1 MPPPSTNAPYLI
13 AVWKE
18 VLSSPPPVL
27 AIGKTFCE
35 RTQNRTHVEGK
46 KRARPQSSGKPTGVK
61 VDIVANNGHTWIRVN
76 TAKNSR
82 LLAEFREIDSYLTDS
97 DGEDG
102 AGGDGAGPSFA
113 QTEFDN
119 SLLRTGRAL
128 LAAARDN
135 PVLGTNTPPEIVLC
149 LTRIDPDATDKGGN
163 DPRIAL
169 TIELLR
175 GMGLSIKLGE
185 RGPITQLADSAP
197 ALSPPP
203 ILIPTHQINL
213 DLSILIALVSDLTH
227 APLPETADA
236 VHERFIPP
244 AAYVEWKR
252 SRLRAKCG
260 GSSDSANASRE
271 DIDDAVD
278 SSQHSR
284 ALAEQLQQEMQKG
297 ILQEIYERLLAG
309 DDPNR
314 AFAPLSQGE
323 PLPVD
328 VEFWTTPEAQ
338 DRCLRIVAKIGG
350 PIEKRRA
357 QALFPTSES
366 PAVDS
371 RTSAVDQEAEYW
383 AHSRYPRGFLPL
395 FPIRVFSAPERASPA
410 RPPPEGFFDALEATC
425 RELLAAGGAPHPR
438 APEPEIAGPGENEGE
453 GAGEGG
459 EIQIRRASVVRTNAR
474 LTTHTVQ
481 SMRCGAA
488 RGWTT
493 LTANRAS
500 VKAILR
506 EVKARGY
513 GVETRSSSRGADEDE
528 ARRAAALWI
537 VDPRSL
543 AEGMRSDVD
552 AVSAAPA

>member
-1 MPPPSTNAPYLI
+1 M
-13 AVWKE
+13 
-18 VLSSPPPVL
+18 
-27 AIGKTFCE
+27 
-35 RTQNRTHVEGK
+35 
-46 KRARPQSSGKPTGVK
+46 
-61 VDIVANNGHTWIRVN
+61 
-76 TAKNSR
+76 
-82 LLAEFREIDSYLTDS
+82 LAEFREIDSYLTDS

-102 AGGDGAGPSFA
+102 VGDGAGPSLA

-128 LAAARDN
+128 LAAARDH
-135 PVLGTNTPPEIVLC
+135 PVLGTNTRPEIVLC
-149 LTRIDPDATDKGGN
+149 LTRIDPDATDEVGN

-175 GMGLSIKLGE
+175 DMGLSIKLGE
-185 RGPITQLADSAP
+185 RGAITQLADSAP
-197 ALSPPP
+197 ALSPPQV
-203 ILIPTHQINL
+203 LIPTHQINL

-236 VHERFIPP
+236 VHGRFMPP
-244 AAYVEWKR
+244 ASYVEWKR
-252 SRLRAKCG
+252 ARLRAKGG
-260 GSSDSANASRE
+260 GSGDSTTASRE

-297 ILQEIYERLLAG
+297 ILQEIYERLLTRCGAA
-309 DDPNR
+309 DDPNH

-323 PLPVD
+323 PLPV
-328 VEFWTTPEAQ
+328 EFWTTPEAR

-350 PIEKRRA
+350 SAEKRRA
-357 QALFPTSES
+357 HALFPTS
-366 PAVDS
+366 VDS

-395 FPIRVFSAPERASPA
+395 VPIRVFSAPEQASP
-410 RPPPEGFFDALEATC
+410 RPPPESFFDALEATC
-425 RELLAAGGAPHPR
+425 RELLAAGGAPPPR
-438 APEPEIAGPGENEGE
+438 TSSIAGENEDEGE
-453 GAGEGG
+453 GEGEG
-459 EIQIRRASVVRTNAR
+459 EIQIPRASVVRTNAR
-474 LTTHTVQ
+474 LTMHTVQ
-481 SMRCGAA
+481 SMLCGAT

-506 EVKARGY
+506 EAKTRGCGVEARG
-513 GVETRSSSRGADEDE
+513 RGAHE
-528 ARRAAALWI
+528 ARHAALWI

-552 AVSAAPA
+552 AVNAALA